1 MKKIFLIILLIFMV
15 SCGEDDK
22 TISAIKF
29 MKVNKHFKELSIDRL
44 GEYPLFIAKRYVSK
58 KTKEKDIIWENDKEN
73 KMVIATYKH
82 LKTFFPY
89 EIDEDGF
96 HSVSFY
102 DIKTCDTLENE
113 CASSVNV
120 IFDFLDKSD
129 LTPIFNKK

>member
-1 MKKIFLIILLIFMV
+1 MY
-15 SCGEDDK
+15 C
-22 TISAIKF
+22 TTT
-29 MKVNKHFKELSIDRL
+29 HFKELNIDRL
-44 GEYPLFIAKRYVSK
+44 GEYPLFIAKKYVSK

-129 LTPIFNKK
+129 LTPLFNKK